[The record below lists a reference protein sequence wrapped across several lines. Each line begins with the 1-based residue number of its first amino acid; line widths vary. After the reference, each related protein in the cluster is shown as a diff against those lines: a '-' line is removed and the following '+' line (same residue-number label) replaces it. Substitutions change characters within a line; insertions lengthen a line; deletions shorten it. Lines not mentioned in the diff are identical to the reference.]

1 MKKTEMTSESSGKEP
16 YSKTEQGSSSSPK
29 KKTQKKP
36 AAFSRKSSRMSGDA
50 ASSEAKSSTSTE
62 SSKEVTKTPKLKSLR
77 RQEENALFQT
87 PEFLE
92 GVLEAISIGATVRS
106 AANSHGI
113 RYSAL
118 QSRLHQADIIE
129 RYRAAQKASADSLA
143 EKSQEFAER
152 MIPPDGEKI
161 NPHTAKVVLEHLR
174 WLAKVKDPNRYS
186 DTQNINM
193 NTRDLTKEHLEELRK
208 INTKIIN
215 P

>member
-1 MKKTEMTSESSGKEP
+1 MKKTEMSSANSGKEP
-16 YSKTEQGSSSSPK
+16 SSKTEQGSSVLPG

-36 AAFSRKSSRMSGDA
+36 AASSTKSSRMIGDA
-50 ASSEAKSSTSTE
+50 VSSEAKSSTSTG

-118 QSRLHQADIIE
+118 QARLHQADVIE
-129 RYRAAQKASADSLA
+129 KYRAAQKASADSLA

-152 MIPPDGEKI
+152 IIPPEG
-161 NPHTAKVVLEHLR
+161 
-174 WLAKVKDPNRYS
+174 
-186 DTQNINM
+186 
-193 NTRDLTKEHLEELRK
+193 
-208 INTKIIN
+208 
-215 P
+215 